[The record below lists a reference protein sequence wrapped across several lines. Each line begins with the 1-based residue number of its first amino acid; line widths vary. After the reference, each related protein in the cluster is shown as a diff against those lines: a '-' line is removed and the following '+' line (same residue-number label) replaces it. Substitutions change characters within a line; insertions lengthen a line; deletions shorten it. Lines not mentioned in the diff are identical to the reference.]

1 MKVVCCW
8 RDTVRPPPYRKRSA
22 PPQTMS
28 PGPRRMPPGQRL
40 GRAAARPV
48 ADAADHVPER
58 RHARPL
64 LRGQREQ
71 QRAEPAG
78 RGEPCGVGLHVPQQA
93 VQRRGGGGGTGEGG
107 RPQRAIAA
115 RWGWDPWLVRTSPCS
130 PRGRHAGVTLPP
142 SGEWDGFLFPYFGR
156 GWRCCHK
163 APVVV
168 LSKLASPPCPPT
180 GFSQA
185 GGMDP

>member
-8 RDTVRPPPYRKRSA
+8 RDTVRPPPYRKPSMGWA

-28 PGPRRMPPGQRL
+28 PGPRRMPPGQPL
-40 GRAAARPV
+40 GWAAARPV

-78 RGEPCGVGLHVPQQA
+78 RGEPCGVGLHAPQQA

-115 RWGWDPWLVRTSPCS
+115 RWGWDPWLVRTSP
-130 PRGRHAGVTLPP
+130 
-142 SGEWDGFLFPYFGR
+142 LFPPGQACR
-156 GWRCCHK
+156 GYPASQRGEGW
-163 APVVV
+163 V
-168 LSKLASPPCPPT
+168 LVSL
-180 GFSQA
+180 FRA
-185 GGMDP
+185 GLEMLPQST